1 MSSAR
6 RPSSRF
12 PLNLTF
18 GVNSKTT
25 GKDRTPAA
33 EAGPLVT
40 ENGTEESGVKGQLG
54 AVLESGPTS
63 ADPLKP
69 DVADGGSAEMGLGD
83 LIPRLRKQGY
93 SPDSVKRRGRWLEQ
107 KTGASLKHV
116 GCPSFDFE
124 VTRGNIENPIGVA
137 QVPMGVAGPILVRG
151 MYAQG
156 LFYVPMAT
164 SEGALIRSYE
174 RGMVA
179 LTHAGGVETAL
190 LEDENH
196 ICPSFSLADIASAKR
211 FADWV
216 PKQLSAMGDEVAR
229 TTRHGRLNK
238 VKCYQ
243 LGRQVIID
251 FGLETGDAQ
260 GMNMIVNAV
269 DAVSRWIEASYPVS
283 ERLVF
288 SGMSS
293 EKRASGYL
301 MIQGK
306 GKRVTAGTLLSHK
319 ILKAYLHVTA
329 SQLCGAWHS
338 TVIGHLQA
346 GSVGY
351 NIHCANGLA
360 AIFIATGQDV
370 ANVVNSACAITSF
383 ELHEDGVFASITLP
397 ALSVATVGGGTALP
411 TQQEALG
418 VMDCQGSGKAR
429 KFAEIVAAALLGGE
443 ISMGAAL
450 ASGEFAAAHEKYG
463 RNRPR

>member
-1 MSSAR
+1 MPETDSSA
-6 RPSSRF
+6 S
-12 PLNLTF
+12 
-18 GVNSKTT
+18 
-25 GKDRTPAA
+25 DH
-33 EAGPLVT
+33 EAG
-40 ENGTEESGVKGQLG
+40 ESRVNDQLG
-54 AVLESGPTS
+54 RMLESGATN
-63 ADPLKP
+63 ADPKK
-69 DVADGGSAEMGLGD
+69 ADAAEGGSIEMGLGD
-83 LIPRLRKQGY
+83 LIPRLRDQGY
-93 SPDSVKRRGRWLEQ
+93 SPDSVQRRGRWLEQ

-116 GCPSFDFE
+116 SRPSFDIE

-137 QVPMGVAGPILVRG
+137 QVPMGVAGPVLVRG

-196 ICPSFSLADIASAKR
+196 ICPSFSFPDISSAKR
-211 FADWV
+211 FIDWV
-216 PKQLSAMGDEVAR
+216 PQQLSAMRSEVAK

-251 FGLETGDAQ
+251 FGFETGDAQ
-260 GMNMIVNAV
+260 GMNMIVNSV
-269 DAVSRWIEASYPVS
+269 DAVSRWIEGCYPVS

-306 GKRVTAGTLLSHK
+306 GKRVTAGALLSHK

-370 ANVVNSACAITSF
+370 ANVVNSACGITSF
-383 ELHEDGVFASITLP
+383 ELHQEGVFVSITLP
-397 ALSVATVGGGTALP
+397 ALSVATVGGGTGLP
-411 TQQEALG
+411 TQHEALG

-463 RNRPR
+463 RNRPQ